1 MLATRGSKPKKES
14 ANNLEAGDLNPYSFS
29 NAKAKRHRSKPP
41 QSLPT
46 TPEQTDTSYAFLL
59 GSMCF
64 NTGNKSLKM
73 KDSTR
78 TRLQQNPLQ
87 SYNNPAAGVIK
98 KVKLLQGLLRG
109 LGVLL
114 WSLREH
120 ILANRSMVRPITTQ
134 KHYF

>member
-1 MLATRGSKPKKES
+1 
-14 ANNLEAGDLNPYSFS
+14 
-29 NAKAKRHRSKPP
+29 
-41 QSLPT
+41 
-46 TPEQTDTSYAFLL
+46 
-59 GSMCF
+59 MCF

-98 KVKLLQGLLRG
+98 KVKLLQGLLHR

-114 WSLREH
+114 WSFREH